1 MDSLGARSRCR
12 IGDVSDKLEVLDT
25 LGLLCPLPI
34 IKTAQRMK
42 TVEIGAELV
51 VLSDDAG
58 IVEDMPAWCK
68 SSGNEL
74 VSLVRE
80 GRVYRSTVR
89 RLK

>member
-1 MDSLGARSRCR
+1 M
-12 IGDVSDKLEVLDT
+12 SDKPEVLDT

-34 IKTAQRMK
+34 IKTAQKLK
-42 TVEIGAELV
+42 TVEIGAELI

-74 VSLVRE
+74 VSLLRE
-80 GRVYRSTVR
+80 GRVYRTTVR
-89 RLK
+89 RLR